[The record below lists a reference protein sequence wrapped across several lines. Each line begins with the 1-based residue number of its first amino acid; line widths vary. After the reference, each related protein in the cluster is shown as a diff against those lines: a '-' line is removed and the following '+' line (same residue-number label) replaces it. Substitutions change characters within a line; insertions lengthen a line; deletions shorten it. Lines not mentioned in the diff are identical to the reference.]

1 MLKGDFAG
9 RGARTR
15 YHRRAEGYAC
25 SIGRGILR
33 RLDRCCRRK
42 QIADSNEMTAIL
54 EETYST
60 TARGV
65 ADYNLRLFEIARAQ
79 ISAVF
84 AVQGLREADGETR
97 RVGNYL
103 V

>member
-1 MLKGDFAG
+1 
-9 RGARTR
+9 
-15 YHRRAEGYAC
+15 
-25 SIGRGILR
+25 
-33 RLDRCCRRK
+33 
-42 QIADSNEMTAIL
+42 MTAIL